1 MPGGVPAKYLKL
13 QRAPPAECQGA
24 DEAGRRKCLAAKGAL
39 FGMLEGMEKEFF
51 VIAGTII
58 GFVAAL
64 ISIVEQLIRLRDR
77 VLSAKERRKAAVP
90 DRAHAEQLP
99 RADQRDSKVLNA
111 SAYLLL
117 DEIAVI
123 VGAGILLN
131 YLGLVLS
138 LRLQSILYL
147 DMTGTALAAFLLG
160 PWWGAIVGL
169 LSNSLVNWLLY
180 PEPGADVII
189 FPWSLVNMAGAFY
202 WGFMARGARFRKYLR
217 STQASALSHIWYL
230 VSFGVLGACV
240 MSVPGTFVLA
250 ALSKQAVLP
259 LNPDLAHA
267 LQRIVTH
274 SQEAL
279 QGQLKALFGV
289 AWGESFGWALQSW
302 LQNCLRYIPDKTL
315 SVAIALA
322 VLKYGFPL
330 FERELVLG
338 EPGKPRPRDTMAA
351 PVFLGCLY
359 IPSFIAFVRVE
370 EYRSA
375 QYWPLWSVPWLI
387 IVAGIVAQRRWGPS
401 DTAARHACINRYE
414 RYCRALRPIGGGPAQ
429 DFCRRLM
436 FATLAVSTFFALGI
450 IVLLADSYRTAF
462 SFFSVVYGFLLVV
475 SLARV
480 AISQNLSVVH
490 RDD

>member
-1 MPGGVPAKYLKL
+1 
-13 QRAPPAECQGA
+13 
-24 DEAGRRKCLAAKGAL
+24 
-39 FGMLEGMEKEFF
+39 MEKEFF
-51 VIAGTII
+51 VIAGTVA

-64 ISIVEQLIRLRDR
+64 LSIVQQLVHLRDHLR
-77 VLSAKERRKAAVP
+77 SAKERRKAVVA
-90 DRAHAEQLP
+90 DRSHAEQLP
-99 RADQRDSKVLNA
+99 RANQWDSKVLNA

-123 VGAGILLN
+123 VAAGILLN

-138 LRLQSILYL
+138 LRLPSILYL

-189 FPWSLVNMAGAFY
+189 FPWSLVNMAGAFF
-202 WGFMARGARFRKYLR
+202 WGFMARRAGFRKYLR
-217 STQASALSHIWYL
+217 SAQAPALSHIWYL

-259 LNPDLAHA
+259 LNPDLTHV
-267 LQRIVTH
+267 LQRVVVH
-274 SQEAL
+274 GQEAL

-315 SVAIALA
+315 SAAIALA

-359 IPSFIAFVRVE
+359 IPSFIAFVRAE
-370 EYRSA
+370 DYRSA
-375 QYWPLWSVPWLI
+375 QYWPLWSIPWLI
-387 IVAGIVAQRRWGPS
+387 IVGGIIAHQRWGPS
-401 DTAARHACINRYE
+401 DTVARDACISRYE
-414 RYCRALRPIGGGPAQ
+414 RYCRALRPMGGGPAY
-429 DFCRRLM
+429 DFCRRLT
-436 FATLAVSTFFALGI
+436 FATLVVSTFFAIGI
-450 IVLLADSYRTAF
+450 IVLLADSYRAAF

-475 SLARV
+475 NLARV

-490 RDD
+490 RED

>member
-1 MPGGVPAKYLKL
+1 MGT
-13 QRAPPAECQGA
+13 
-24 DEAGRRKCLAAKGAL
+24 
-39 FGMLEGMEKEFF
+39 EFF
-51 VIAGTII
+51 VVAGTIA

-64 ISIVEQLIRLRDR
+64 LSIMKGLADLRDR
-77 VLSAKERRKAAVP
+77 VRSAKERKKAVVVYRSEP
-90 DRAHAEQLP
+90 EQPP
-99 RADQRDSKVLNA
+99 RADQWDSKVPNA
-111 SAYLLL
+111 SGYLLV

-123 VGAGILLN
+123 VAAGILLN
-131 YLGLVLS
+131 YLGLVLT

-189 FPWSLVNMAGAFY
+189 FPWSLVNMAGALF
-202 WGFMARGARFRKYLR
+202 WGFMARRAGFRKYLR
-217 STQASALSHIWYL
+217 SAPASTLSHIWYL

-240 MSVPGTFVLA
+240 MSVPGTFVQA

-259 LNPDLAHA
+259 LNPDLALA
-267 LQRIVTH
+267 LKRVVAH

-289 AWGESFGWALQSW
+289 AWGESFGWAVQSW

-315 SVAIALA
+315 SAAIALA

-338 EPGKPRPRDTMAA
+338 ESGRPRPRDTMAA
-351 PVFLGCLY
+351 PLFLGCVY
-359 IPSFIAFVRVE
+359 IPSFIAFVRAE

-387 IVAGIVAQRRWGPS
+387 VVGGIVAQRRWGPS
-401 DTAARHACINRYE
+401 DTAARHACISRHVRYG
-414 RYCRALRPIGGGPAQ
+414 RALMPIGRGPAH

-436 FATLAVSTFFALGI
+436 FATLAASTFFAFGI
-450 IVLLADSYRTAF
+450 LVLLAQSYRAAF
-462 SFFSVVYGFLLVV
+462 NFFSVVYGFLLVMNLV
-475 SLARV
+475 SV